1 MGTVES
7 DTARYEAE
15 IARADAENAALERAC
30 ADEVQRLEA
39 LTVKELLAETDIVK
53 GRIKD
58 FCGFPPAELLQI
70 YVVLDLDAVLAVIAE
85 HNVRNASHD

>member
-1 MGTVES
+1 MGTVEQ
-7 DTARYEAE
+7 DLAKHEAE
-15 IARADAENAALERAC
+15 VARADAEDAALERAC

-58 FCGFPPAELLQI
+58 FCGFPPAELRQI
-70 YVVLDLDAVLAVIAE
+70 HVVLDLDAVLAVIAE
-85 HNVRNASHD
+85 ANVVDAKHD